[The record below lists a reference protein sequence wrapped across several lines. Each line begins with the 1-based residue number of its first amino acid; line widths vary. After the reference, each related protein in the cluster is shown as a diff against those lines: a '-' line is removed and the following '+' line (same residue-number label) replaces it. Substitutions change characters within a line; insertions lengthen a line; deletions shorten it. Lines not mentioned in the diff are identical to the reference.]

1 MKFFITGG
9 TGFIGEGLINRLLN
23 EGKEVV
29 ALCRSDKGL
38 MEKEGLAWKKGSLE
52 DADSLIRAMEG
63 CTHVFHCAGLAR
75 LWDPD
80 TEAFFR
86 VNVKGTENI
95 LAAASYH
102 DVEKLVYTSTAGV
115 LGRSLSSP
123 ISEEDPRLEPFDNDY
138 DLTKY
143 LAEERVREYAAGG
156 RQAVIV
162 SPSRVYGPGTL
173 SQSNSVTKTL
183 VNYIRQNFY
192 LVPGNGAPRSNYVFV
207 DDVVEGHMLA
217 MQKGAPGEK
226 FTLGGE
232 NLSYNELYEQFKMV
246 TGLERRRISIPA
258 GAITLGAYTMMGW
271 TRISGRPPVI
281 TPWFAK
287 RLFHDRMLS
296 IEKAES
302 VLGYRA
308 TPMKEALS
316 RTLEF
321 LGYEP
326 VKT

>member
-102 DVEKLVYTSTAGV
+102 DIEKL
-115 LGRSLSSP
+115 
-123 ISEEDPRLEPFDNDY
+123 
-138 DLTKY
+138 
-143 LAEERVREYAAGG
+143 
-156 RQAVIV
+156 
-162 SPSRVYGPGTL
+162 
-173 SQSNSVTKTL
+173 
-183 VNYIRQNFY
+183 
-192 LVPGNGAPRSNYVFV
+192 
-207 DDVVEGHMLA
+207 
-217 MQKGAPGEK
+217 
-226 FTLGGE
+226 
-232 NLSYNELYEQFKMV
+232 
-246 TGLERRRISIPA
+246 
-258 GAITLGAYTMMGW
+258 
-271 TRISGRPPVI
+271 
-281 TPWFAK
+281 
-287 RLFHDRMLS
+287 
-296 IEKAES
+296 
-302 VLGYRA
+302 
-308 TPMKEALS
+308 
-316 RTLEF
+316 
-321 LGYEP
+321 
-326 VKT
+326 